1 MKVVGICTDIEYLFM
16 ERVLSATC
24 RGPSNPL
31 GARARNS
38 TVRADPKRTSLRV
51 QKSATRKRRV
61 ELSLAKRPSKP
72 ARTRIP
78 EASPTPVPNKLS
90 AKGPTVTDLSPKKRT
105 RACESR
111 SIEHE
116 LPPVQKRVEP
126 SHTEVSVKKNHKV
139 QMFYSVMTN
148 RFQAM
153 SA

>member
-1 MKVVGICTDIEYLFM
+1 M
-16 ERVLSATC
+16 
-24 RGPSNPL
+24 
-31 GARARNS
+31 
-38 TVRADPKRTSLRV
+38 
-51 QKSATRKRRV
+51 
-61 ELSLAKRPSKP
+61 
-72 ARTRIP
+72 
-78 EASPTPVPNKLS
+78 
-90 AKGPTVTDLSPKKRT
+90 TDLSPKKRT